1 MVIFHSLYS
10 HSFQSNPPWIAQFF
24 HHEMLRQGSWDLDS
38 TAGALWLGS
47 GQTSMDEMDI
57 VWWCKL
63 IYIYTKIWNAWHA
76 SNMIPLLIYIIDD
89 MYNNIHTHN
98 IYMKIHTFFVLPAA
112 CQRIHWA
119 FLIQLP
125 ASSRNS
131 GRLGLWCCTGRLPRL
146 VGNRQEDVHQ
156 LFWDSIWPFL
166 SVGVAINGILLA
178 FQWI

>member
-57 VWWCKL
+57 IWWCKL

-98 IYMKIHTFFVLPAA
+98 IYIWIYIHFSFSPQLVNVYIGRFSSSCQHLRGTAVALVSDAA
-112 CQRIHWA
+112 
-119 FLIQLP
+119 P
-125 ASSRNS
+125 
-131 GRLGLWCCTGRLPRL
+131 
-146 VGNRQEDVHQ
+146 VG
-156 LFWDSIWPFL
+156 FP
-166 SVGVAINGILLA
+166 G
-178 FQWI
+178 

>member
-24 HHEMLRQGSWDLDS
+24 HHEMLRDLGIW
-38 TAGALWLGS
+38 TAPLVLCDWAAKHRWMRWIS
-47 GQTSMDEMDI
+47 YDDVNS
-57 VWWCKL
+57 
-63 IYIYTKIWNAWHA
+63 YIYTKIWNAWHA

-112 CQRIHWA
+112 CQRIHWV

-131 GRLGLWCCTGRLPRL
+131 GRLGLWCCTGSLPRL